1 VSDERPSIADLPLGW
16 LFGVVGRLVTASA
29 SREMERHGVS
39 PTGFLVL
46 MSLYRRDGMRS
57 TDMARLINCTPATLS
72 TVAGTLER
80 NGYLERR
87 GHPDDRRVVQLHLTG
102 TGRRHA
108 GEVWRE
114 VSTWYGEMF
123 DHITPEEEPV
133 VRRILLRTLA
143 RFRPPAGADGEWLAH
158 RRELME
164 NLLHSQREGSTIPRA
179 PRPEPTTPSQE
190 TDRHD
195 RNTGAAANTGHP
207 DGTR

>member
-46 MSLYRRDGMRS
+46 MSLYGRDGMRS

-164 NLLHSQREGSTIPRA
+164 NLLHSQREGSTIPQA

-195 RNTGAAANTGHP
+195 RNTGAAANTGHL